1 MRIRSVF
8 PAMLSPQSPV
18 LFTATWEELSSLQG
32 AYHQMYIEEE
42 RQSRLEDA
50 DGLPY
55 TLDFLVLEELD
66 FMQAC
71 LRASPV
77 RVELEKQLQSQNG
90 TEGTWVTEVMKL
102 AVAYAQTAAIQ
113 ALRAHSPSG

>member
-8 PAMLSPQSPV
+8 PSILSPQSPA
-18 LFTATWEELSSLQG
+18 LFEATWQELSSLQTT
-32 AYHQMYIEEE
+32 YHHLFIDDC
-42 RQSRLEDA
+42 RQSRLEDD

-71 LRASPV
+71 LRATPV
-77 RVELEKQLQSQNG
+77 RSELEKQLQSQPN

-102 AVAYAQTAAIQ
+102 AVAYAQITTE
-113 ALRAHSPSG
+113 

>member
-18 LFTATWEELSSLQG
+18 LFSATWDELSALQA

-42 RQSRLEDA
+42 RQSRLEDS

-71 LRASPV
+71 LRAPPV
-77 RVELEKQLQSQNG
+77 RSELEQQLRNSSG
-90 TEGTWVTEVMKL
+90 TEGSWVTEVMKL
-102 AVAYAQTAAIQ
+102 AVAYAQIT
-113 ALRAHSPSG
+113 